1 MKRQTKMLQKGSD
14 NMEKIID
21 TFYIFF
27 ILLNKYK
34 YIIIVFLIIA
44 TLFFTIDFTIWNK
57 TKKSL
62 WHKIINKLK

>member
-1 MKRQTKMLQKGSD
+1 
-14 NMEKIID
+14 MEKLID

-44 TLFFTIDFTIWNK
+44 TLFFAIDFIIWNK